1 MKTKKMTFD
10 DDMLLRMVTRTGFYD
25 AYWDL
30 VRQKTLSG
38 DKFTNRELFEALNE
52 ARCRRFGE
60 PAFPSYAAFHMWLKR
75 RG

>member
-1 MKTKKMTFD
+1 MMKTMTFD
-10 DDMLLRMVTRTGFYD
+10 ENVLQCMVTRTGFSN

-30 VRQKTLSG
+30 VRQKTLNG
-38 DKFTNRELFEALNE
+38 DKFTNRELFEALND

-75 RG
+75 RN